1 MSKLLLLLACL
12 VTLAASKSSIFFNI
26 EDATEHFENFIK
38 EHGKEYSSDEEKAKR
53 FEIFKENLRRANE
66 LNQQSEHTEFGITQF
81 SDLTHDEFIDS
92 LTGLRSNMT
101 VGTNLCTMITDED
114 VPNVPIPEPYYN
126 WQRFNIVSRVKNQRQ
141 CGSCYSFSATGNI
154 ESQYAKK
161 YGSMVELSEQQIVDC
176 DIGSHGC
183 SGGLMTSAF
192 SSIIQMGGIEME
204 SSYPYVAVQ
213 QHCLF
218 KPQPAVVKLTGCYQF
233 NLKSQLK
240 LRQALLSFG
249 PISIGVKSSNFH
261 VYRGGVLKDKL
272 CNVGNINHGIL
283 LVGYGVENGVPYWL
297 AKNSWGE
304 TFGEQGYIKFE
315 RGDDRDS
322 CGVMND
328 LMASAIVQ

>member
-12 VTLAASKSSIFFNI
+12 VTLAASKSSIYFDI
-26 EDATEHFENFIK
+26 EDAMEHFENFIK

-101 VGTNLCTMITDED
+101 VGTNLCTMVTDED

-126 WQRFNIVSRVKNQRQ
+126 WQQNDIVSRVKNQRQ

-161 YGSMVELSEQQIVDC
+161 HGSKVVLSEQQILDC
-176 DIGSHGC
+176 DKGSYGC
-183 SGGLMTSAF
+183 EGGIVTSAF
-192 SSIIQMGGIEME
+192 SSIIQMGGIEMD
-204 SSYPYVAVQ
+204 SSYPYEARQ
-213 QHCLF
+213 QSCRF
-218 KPQPAVVKLTGCYQF
+218 NPQRPVVKLTGCYQYS
-233 NLKSQLK
+233 LRSQKK
-240 LRQALLSFG
+240 LQQALYTFG
-249 PISIGVKSSNFH
+249 PISIGVKSENFH
-261 VYRGGVLKDKL
+261 WYKGGVMRDEL
-272 CNVGNINHGIL
+272 CDAGQINHGIL